1 LEYLGDHDAFDLAF
15 ANIKY
20 GQYVVSFF
28 RRQRNMACERTGNWT
43 GNWQVINLITR
54 LDKLIRRIVSWYH
67 NLRAVRD
74 LLEELD
80 EKENGAWSYLYL
92 M

>member
-1 LEYLGDHDAFDLAF
+1 MDRVLEYLGDHDAFDLAF

-20 GQYVVSFF
+20 GQYVVLFF
-28 RRQRNMACERTGNWT
+28 RRQRNMACERM
-43 GNWQVINLITR
+43 GNWQVNNLITR